1 MNRPVKE
8 AGTKKGK
15 LFVISAPSGSGKT
28 TLCHKLIRRLG
39 RLGGRRK
46 LVRSVSATTRRPRRG
61 ERSGRDYF
69 FISPAEFQRR
79 KQDNQFLEWAQVL
92 GSSYGTPREYV
103 EQHINR
109 GDDVLLSIDVQ
120 GALTIKKKA
129 RNAVFIFLTT
139 PSFAELNQRLRQRS
153 TEDSLEIA
161 RRLKLA
167 KREMGFIKEYD
178 YVVVNDKINQALA
191 RLKTIIEFERKKG

>member
-1 MNRPVKE
+1 M
-8 AGTKKGK
+8 
-15 LFVISAPSGSGKT
+15 
-28 TLCHKLIRRLG
+28 
-39 RLGGRRK
+39 
-46 LVRSVSATTRRPRRG
+46 RSVSATTRRPRRG